1 MTSEDQ
7 QRWGDRFYRSE
18 RLANTTTGSGL
29 GIWIAKAFLEASGG
43 TIAASSKGS
52 NQGSRITITM
62 PVTKVPAREAETPD
76 E

>member
-1 MTSEDQ
+1 MTAEDL
-7 QRWGDRFYRSE
+7 QRLGDRFYRSE

-43 TIAASSKGS
+43 SIAASSKGP
-52 NQGSRITITM
+52 NQGSQVTITM
-62 PVTKVPAREAETPD
+62 PVTKVPAREAETSD